1 MSIIKTTALMCFGF
15 GTVMLLIHALGII
28 TMDGSFLFA
37 AIISFALGLLIFS
50 ISAIAGWKSRSMLD
64 EDIARF
70 HDELDDFLKSNGSA
84 K

>member
-1 MSIIKTTALMCFGF
+1 MCFGF
-15 GTVMLLIHALGII
+15 GTVMLLIHALGVI

-37 AIISFALGLLIFS
+37 AILMFAFGLLLLACSSLIK
-50 ISAIAGWKSRSMLD
+50 WKRNANLD